1 GLRREFAT
9 NSGAKALLLWELR
22 QSFPTDWGEGF
33 RMFRP
38 LCGQPPPSR
47 DEDVAIHLPRLCR
60 WRTVLPR
67 RRRGRW
73 IDAKHQD
80 GGG

>member
-33 RMFRP
+33 RGFWAAVSTASCFDRLSMRPFRDSA
-38 LCGQPPPSR
+38 CCS
-47 DEDVAIHLPRLCR
+47 ASS
-60 WRTVLPR
+60 
-67 RRRGRW
+67 
-73 IDAKHQD
+73 
-80 GGG
+80 